1 MEQPNMFPVT
11 TNEELFRIL
20 FPSIKEAADASDT
33 NTVTGLLTDFC
44 YALLLYK
51 PVPGGEADQT
61 ARQED
66 ELRTFLREA
75 HQIHCFRFHGHNMG
89 LISFSTWDWDR
100 VQAQTAK
107 IEGSISQ
114 YLRAALEKTGI
125 ELNMSIG
132 RPFMGLLNLREAYSE
147 LINSTMTFSLRP
159 KNLVVSEYD
168 IVSDPALI
176 VDPYPRSEIEL
187 QLADAIIK
195 LEIRKAEELME
206 NIIQHEM
213 STLHLK
219 LSFLPRMAIRIEWML
234 TVLHVP
240 RNSGDAS
247 SAEIYSYP
255 QRIKYAE
262 SLQDGVALIHA
273 CFQKLDDYYNAFR
286 FNVGK
291 DISQIT
297 DYIHAQAS
305 NPNLNAT
312 MICDC
317 FRISPSY
324 LSHMFKRRTGIKL
337 VDYIHKARISQA
349 KQLLET
355 TTATI
360 AEISRQVSYTS
371 SASFSTTFKRYEA
384 ITPREYRDRFL
395 WQHRTI
401 AP

>member
-11 TNEELFRIL
+11 INEELFRIL
-20 FPSIKEAADASDT
+20 FPSVKEAANASGT
-33 NTVTGLLTDFC
+33 NAIMGLLTDSC

-51 PVPGGEADQT
+51 PVPGSTADQT

-66 ELRTFLREA
+66 AFRTFLQET

-89 LISFSTWDWDR
+89 LISFSTWDWDK
-100 VQAQTAK
+100 VQAQTVQ
-107 IEGSISQ
+107 IERSISQ
-114 YLRAALEKTGI
+114 YLHTVLEQTGV

-147 LINSTMTFSLRP
+147 LINSTMTFALRP
-159 KNLVVSEYD
+159 QNLVVSEYD
-168 IVSDPALI
+168 IVSDPALM

-195 LEIRKAEELME
+195 LEIGKAESLME

-234 TVLHVP
+234 IVLHVP
-240 RNSGDAS
+240 RNSGDVS

-262 SLQDGVALIHA
+262 SLQEGIALIHA

-297 DYIHAQAS
+297 DYIHTQAS
-305 NPNLNAT
+305 NPNLSAT
-312 MICDC
+312 MICDR

-349 KQLLET
+349 KRLLEAT
-355 TTATI
+355 TDTI
-360 AEISRQVSYTS
+360 AEISRQVGYTS

-384 ITPREYRDRFL
+384 ITPREYRDRFRMN
-395 WQHRTI
+395 H
-401 AP
+401 

>member
-1 MEQPNMFPVT
+1 MEHPNMSPVT
-11 TNEELFRIL
+11 TNEELFRLL
-20 FPSIKEAADASDT
+20 FPSIMENT
-33 NTVTGLLTDFC
+33 NTSDPSDIMGLLTDSC

-51 PVPGGEADQT
+51 PVPGGNPDQM
-61 ARQED
+61 ARQESAF
-66 ELRTFLREA
+66 RVYLRET
-75 HQIHCFRFHGHNMG
+75 HHIHCFRFHGHNMG
-89 LISFSTWDWDR
+89 LISFLTWDWDA
-100 VQAQTAK
+100 VQAQTGRLENA
-107 IEGSISQ
+107 ISK
-114 YLRAALEKTGI
+114 YLCTALNDTGI

-147 LINSTMTFSLRP
+147 LINSTMTFTLRP

-168 IVSDPALI
+168 IVNDPALM

-195 LEIRKAEELME
+195 LEIYKAEGLME

-234 TVLHVP
+234 IVLHVP
-240 RNSGDAS
+240 RNSGDIKS
-247 SAEIYSYP
+247 TEIYSYP

-262 SLQDGVALIHA
+262 SLDEGIELIHD
-273 CFQKLDDYYNAFR
+273 CFRKLDDYYNAFR
-286 FNVGK
+286 FNIGK

-305 NPNLNAT
+305 NPNLSAT
-312 MICDC
+312 MICDR

-349 KQLLET
+349 KHLLET
-355 TTATI
+355 TSATI
-360 AEISRQVSYTS
+360 TEISRQVGYTS
-371 SASFSTTFKRYEA
+371 SASFATTFKRYEA
-384 ITPREYRDRFL
+384 ITPREYRDRFIL
-395 WQHRTI
+395 NH
-401 AP
+401 

>member
-11 TNEELFRIL
+11 INEELFRIL
-20 FPSIKEAADASDT
+20 FPSVKEAANASDT
-33 NTVTGLLTDFC
+33 NAIMGLLTDSC

-51 PVPGGEADQT
+51 PVSGSAADQT

-66 ELRTFLREA
+66 AFRTFLQETHR
-75 HQIHCFRFHGHNMG
+75 IRCFRFHGHNMG
-89 LISFSTWDWDR
+89 LISFSTWDWDK
-100 VQAQTAK
+100 VQAQTVR
-107 IEGSISQ
+107 IEHSISQ
-114 YLRAALEKTGI
+114 YLYTVLEQTGV

-147 LINSTMTFSLRP
+147 LINSTMTFTLRP
-159 KNLVVSEYD
+159 QNLVMSEYD
-168 IVSDPALI
+168 IVSDPALM

-195 LEIRKAEELME
+195 LEIRKAESLME

-234 TVLHVP
+234 IVLHVP
-240 RNSGDAS
+240 RNSGDVS

-262 SLQDGVALIHA
+262 SLQEGIALIHA

-297 DYIHAQAS
+297 DYIHTQAS
-305 NPNLNAT
+305 NPNLSAT
-312 MICDC
+312 MICDR

-355 TTATI
+355 TTDTI
-360 AEISRQVSYTS
+360 AGISRQVGYTS

-384 ITPREYRDRFL
+384 ITPREYRDRFRMN
-395 WQHRTI
+395 H
-401 AP
+401 

>member
-11 TNEELFRIL
+11 INEELFRIL
-20 FPSIKEAADASDT
+20 FPSVKEAANASGT
-33 NTVTGLLTDFC
+33 NAIMGLLTDSC

-51 PVPGGEADQT
+51 PVPGSAADQT

-66 ELRTFLREA
+66 AFRTFLQET

-89 LISFSTWDWDR
+89 LISFSTWDWDK
-100 VQAQTAK
+100 VQAQTVQ
-107 IEGSISQ
+107 IERSLSQ
-114 YLRAALEKTGI
+114 YLHTALEQTGV

-147 LINSTMTFSLRP
+147 LINSTMTFALRP
-159 KNLVVSEYD
+159 QNLVVSEYD
-168 IVSDPALI
+168 IVSDPALM

-195 LEIRKAEELME
+195 LEIGKAESLME

-234 TVLHVP
+234 IVLHVP
-240 RNSGDAS
+240 RNSGDVS

-262 SLQDGVALIHA
+262 SLQKGIALIHA

-297 DYIHAQAS
+297 DYIHTQAS
-305 NPNLNAT
+305 NPNLSAT
-312 MICDC
+312 MICDR

-349 KQLLET
+349 KRLLEAT
-355 TTATI
+355 TDTI
-360 AEISRQVSYTS
+360 AEISRQVGYTN

-384 ITPREYRDRFL
+384 ITPREYRDRFRMN
-395 WQHRTI
+395 H
-401 AP
+401 

>member
-1 MEQPNMFPVT
+1 
-11 TNEELFRIL
+11 
-20 FPSIKEAADASDT
+20 
-33 NTVTGLLTDFC
+33 
-44 YALLLYK
+44 
-51 PVPGGEADQT
+51 
-61 ARQED
+61 
-66 ELRTFLREA
+66 
-75 HQIHCFRFHGHNMG
+75 MG
-89 LISFSTWDWDR
+89 LISFSTWDWDK
-100 VQAQTAK
+100 VQAQTVQ
-107 IEGSISQ
+107 IERSISQ
-114 YLRAALEKTGI
+114 YLHTALEQTGV

-147 LINSTMTFSLRP
+147 LINSTMTFALRP
-159 KNLVVSEYD
+159 QNLVESEYD
-168 IVSDPALI
+168 IVSDPALM

-195 LEIRKAEELME
+195 LEIGKAESLME

-234 TVLHVP
+234 IVLHVP
-240 RNSGDAS
+240 RNSGDVS

-262 SLQDGVALIHA
+262 SLQEGIALIHA

-297 DYIHAQAS
+297 DYIHTQAS
-305 NPNLNAT
+305 NPNLSAT
-312 MICDC
+312 MICDR

-324 LSHMFKRRTGIKL
+324 LSYMFKRRTGIKL

-349 KQLLET
+349 KRLLEAT
-355 TTATI
+355 TDTI
-360 AEISRQVSYTS
+360 AEISRQVGYTS

-384 ITPREYRDRFL
+384 ITPREYRDRFRMN
-395 WQHRTI
+395 H
-401 AP
+401 

>member
-11 TNEELFRIL
+11 INEELFRIL
-20 FPSIKEAADASDT
+20 FPSVKEAANASDT
-33 NTVTGLLTDFC
+33 NDIMGLLTDSC

-51 PVPGGEADQT
+51 SVPGDAANQT

-66 ELRTFLREA
+66 AFRSFLQET

-89 LISFSTWDWDR
+89 LISFSTWDWDE
-100 VQAQTAK
+100 VQAQTVR
-107 IEGSISQ
+107 IERSISQ
-114 YLRAALEKTGI
+114 YLHTALEQTGV

-147 LINSTMTFSLRP
+147 LINSTITFALRP
-159 KNLVVSEYD
+159 KNLVMSEYD
-168 IVSDPALI
+168 IVSDPALM

-195 LEIRKAEELME
+195 LEIGKAESLME

-234 TVLHVP
+234 IVLHVP
-240 RNSGDAS
+240 RNSGDVS

-262 SLQDGVALIHA
+262 SLQEGIALIHA

-297 DYIHAQAS
+297 DYIHTQAS
-305 NPNLNAT
+305 NPNLSAT
-312 MICDC
+312 MICDR

-337 VDYIHKARISQA
+337 VDYIHKTRISQA
-349 KQLLET
+349 KQLLEAT
-355 TTATI
+355 TDTI
-360 AEISRQVSYTS
+360 AEVSRQVGYTS

-384 ITPREYRDRFL
+384 ITPREYRDRF
-395 WQHRTI
+395 QINH
-401 AP
+401 

>member
-1 MEQPNMFPVT
+1 MFPVT
-11 TNEELFRIL
+11 INEELFRIL
-20 FPSIKEAADASDT
+20 FPSVKEAANASDT
-33 NTVTGLLTDFC
+33 NAIMGLLTDSC

-51 PVPGGEADQT
+51 PVSGSAADQT

-66 ELRTFLREA
+66 AFRTFLQEKHR
-75 HQIHCFRFHGHNMG
+75 IRCFRFHGHNMG
-89 LISFSTWDWDR
+89 LISFSTWDWDK
-100 VQAQTAK
+100 VQAQTVR
-107 IEGSISQ
+107 IEHSISQ
-114 YLRAALEKTGI
+114 YLYTVLEQTGV

-147 LINSTMTFSLRP
+147 LINSTMTFALRP
-159 KNLVVSEYD
+159 QNLVMSEYD
-168 IVSDPALI
+168 IVSDPALM

-195 LEIRKAEELME
+195 LEIGKAESLME

-234 TVLHVP
+234 IVLHVP
-240 RNSGDAS
+240 RNSGDVS

-262 SLQDGVALIHA
+262 SLQEGIALIHA

-297 DYIHAQAS
+297 DYIHTQAS
-305 NPNLNAT
+305 NPNLSAT
-312 MICDC
+312 MICDR

-355 TTATI
+355 TTDTI
-360 AEISRQVSYTS
+360 AGISRQVGYTS

-384 ITPREYRDRFL
+384 ITPREYRDRFRMN
-395 WQHRTI
+395 H
-401 AP
+401 